1 MPTPFRR
8 PRVAELAVVC
18 GASGGLGPAV
28 LSALK
33 ASGRVVVGVASHRQ
47 DPALLKAERPDVEWE
62 IADLTDPEAVEA
74 LWRRLDGRG
83 KVRCVVNVTGGFKG
97 GTVVKTSPHDFHDML
112 RLNLE
117 TAWWS
122 CRAAATRMSPA
133 GAGSI
138 VNVASRSAVIAE
150 GGAAAY
156 TVAKAGVVKLTEVL
170 AQELKGSGVRVNAVV
185 PAVIDTPANRSWMK
199 PADLAR
205 AVEPDHI
212 AGVIAFLCSDEAA
225 AVTGAIVPVYGYF

>member
-1 MPTPFRR
+1 M
-8 PRVAELAVVC
+8 AELAVVC
-18 GASGGLGPAV
+18 GAWGGLGPAV

-33 ASGRVVVGVASHRQ
+33 ASGRVVVGVASPRQ
-47 DPALLKAERPDVEWE
+47 DLALLKVERPDVEWE
-62 IADLTDPEAVEA
+62 LADLADPDAVEV

-83 KVRCVVNVTGGFKG
+83 EVRCLVNVTGGFKA
-97 GTVVKTSPHDFHDML
+97 GTVVKTPADDVRHML

-117 TAWWS
+117 TTWWS
-122 CRAAATRMSPA
+122 CRAAATRMSAA

-138 VNVASRSAVIAE
+138 VNVASRSALVAE

-156 TVAKAGVVKLTEVL
+156 AVAKAGVVKLTEVL
-170 AQELKGSGVRVNAVV
+170 AQEVKGSGVRVNVVV

-205 AVEPDHI
+205 AVEPDQI
-212 AGVIAFLCSDEAA
+212 ASVIAFLCSDEAA
-225 AVTGAIVPVYGYF
+225 AVTGAVVPVYGSF

>member
-1 MPTPFRR
+1 
-8 PRVAELAVVC
+8 VAELAVVC

-33 ASGRVVVGVASHRQ
+33 ASGRVVVGVASPRADLAQ
-47 DPALLKAERPDVEWE
+47 LKVERPDVEWE
-62 IADLTDPEAVEA
+62 LADLTDPGAVDS
-74 LWRRLDGRG
+74 LWERLDRRG
-83 KVRCVVNVTGGFKG
+83 EVGCLVNVTGGFKG
-97 GTVVKTSPHDFHDML
+97 GTVAKTSADDFRKML
-112 RLNLE
+112 QLNLE

-138 VNVASRSAVIAE
+138 VNVASRSALVAE

-156 TVAKAGVVKLTEVL
+156 AIAKAGVVKLTQVL
-170 AQELKGSGVRVNAVV
+170 AEELKSSGVRVNVVV

-205 AVEPDHI
+205 AVEPDQI
-212 AGVIAFLCSDEAA
+212 AGVIAFLCSDAAA
-225 AVTGAIVPVYGYF
+225 AVTGAIIPVYGSF